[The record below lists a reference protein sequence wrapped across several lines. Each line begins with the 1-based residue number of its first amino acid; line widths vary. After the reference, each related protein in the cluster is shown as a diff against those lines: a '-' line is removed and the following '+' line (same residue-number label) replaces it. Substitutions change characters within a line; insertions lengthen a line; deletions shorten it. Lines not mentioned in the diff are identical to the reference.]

1 MTNPFALWL
10 SSLPVFRYPGRVQAQ
25 WRPLVCPHCTFLFL
39 RKIHPAN
46 LRPNPKSRTRPT
58 SPFRIFPSCCD
69 GDDPRSRVIRLA
81 TGTTSRT
88 RTYVLYLAP
97 GGRSFLPGPQ
107 TPARAL
113 FVTTCHHHYHHHHL
127 PVSGFL
133 LGTMLL
139 YVMSAGPRETP
150 A

>member
-88 RTYVLYLAP
+88 RTYVLYLW
-97 GGRSFLPGPQ
+97 GEIISPGP
-107 TPARAL
+107 PNASARA
-113 FVTTCHHHYHHHHL
+113 VRYHL
-127 PVSGFL
+127 PPPLPPPPPTGLRFSPWYNGTVCHVSGAEGDACL
-133 LGTMLL
+133 T
-139 YVMSAGPRETP
+139 
-150 A
+150 